1 MMPSVSSPTC
11 SMHIEHFEKGVR
23 YTDKELLQV
32 ARKIGKMATY
42 CGRLKDESSVI
53 RVEAEHRPTKKQAD
67 EVHVM
72 ITVALPQKTFRS
84 ESRKAQVLEAFDRA
98 VEKLEPQL
106 LEYKERRLQKGK
118 ARTAA
123 RRGISHPPVA

>member
-1 MMPSVSSPTC
+1 
-11 SMHIEHFEKGVR
+11 MHIEHFEKGVR

-53 RVEAEHRPTKKQAD
+53 RVEAEHRPTKKEAD
-67 EVHVM
+67 QVHVM
-72 ITVALPQKTFRS
+72 ITVELPQKTLRT
-84 ESRKAQVLEAFDRA
+84 ESRKAAVLEAFDRA

-106 LEYKERRLQKGK
+106 LKYKERRLDKTK
-118 ARTAA
+118 ARTSA
-123 RRGISHPPVA
+123 RSLAS